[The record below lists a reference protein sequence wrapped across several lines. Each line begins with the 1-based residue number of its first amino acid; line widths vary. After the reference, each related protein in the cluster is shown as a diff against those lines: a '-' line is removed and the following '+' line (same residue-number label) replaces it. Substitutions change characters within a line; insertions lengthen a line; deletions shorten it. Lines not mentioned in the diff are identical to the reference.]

1 MTAFSALGEHS
12 VSPEMLRVSGVIPLY
27 GVTGPKKNIED
38 WRHPSKSALSASTDP
53 QQRPQGKEIC

>member
-38 WRHPSKSALSASTDP
+38 
-53 QQRPQGKEIC
+53 